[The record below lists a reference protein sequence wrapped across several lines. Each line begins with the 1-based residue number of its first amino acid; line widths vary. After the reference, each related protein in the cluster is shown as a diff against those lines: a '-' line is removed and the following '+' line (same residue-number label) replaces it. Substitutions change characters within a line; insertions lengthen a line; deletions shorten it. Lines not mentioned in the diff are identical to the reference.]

1 MASLVRTILWS
12 WTLNGLDFKGY
23 VEEKTRNELSFQD
36 VCAALMFPWRLKI
49 INLKCYQTAG
59 LKIFLTNPQS
69 SSLGIE

>member
-36 VCAALMFPWRLKI
+36 VSAALMFPWRLKI